1 MDNGRARTWGG
12 ARCGWAFCF
21 LGIVPLALQF
31 NAALYALNINF
42 SIYTSLIYFYST
54 VCLMEFWKHGFSEL
68 DGTRI
73 RKRLSEWWAWPKPR
87 TWTRTWTG
95 PWGGVGWG
103 DLGWGGGSR
112 WGWAFLFFFTLFRLH
127 DHVIQLAPSAKMLG
141 CCSIHTSLGLFL
153 WQYFVSD
160 VLICILSGSCS
171 SNEADNLAWH
181 CSTNF

>member
-31 NAALYALNINF
+31 NAALYTLNIYF
-42 SIYTSLIYFYST
+42 SIYTSLIVFYST

-87 TWTRTWTG
+87 TWTRTWTAL
-95 PWGGVGWG
+95 WGGVGWG
-103 DLGWGGGSR
+103 GGTWGGVGGAGGAGPFS
-112 WGWAFLFFFTLFRLH
+112 FFTLFRLH
-127 DHVIQLAPSAKMLG
+127 DHVIQLATSVKMLG
-141 CCSIHTSLGLFL
+141 CCSIHLLGCF
-153 WQYFVSD
+153 Y
-160 VLICILSGSCS
+160 
-171 SNEADNLAWH
+171 DNLLFPTCWFAFSLDH
-181 CSTNF
+181 VLLTKLII